1 MSAAPVRQSQ
11 ITRAV
16 KAVQAAGVPVGR
28 VEIAPDGTVKVY
40 SGAGE
45 MIDDDDAALND
56 WIKRDARK
64 D

>member
-1 MSAAPVRQSQ
+1 MTVAPVRQSQ

-16 KAVQAAGVPVGR
+16 KAVQAAGISVDR
-28 VEIAPDGTVKVY
+28 VEVAPDGTVKVY

-45 MIDDDDAALND
+45 IVDDDDAALND
-56 WIKRDARK
+56 WVKRNARK

>member
-1 MSAAPVRQSQ
+1 MPNAPVRQSQ

-28 VEIAPDGTVKVY
+28 VEIAPNGTVNIY
-40 SGAGE
+40 TGAE
-45 MIDDDDAALND
+45 KIDSDDQALDEWVRRN
-56 WIKRDARK
+56 ARK

>member
-1 MSAAPVRQSQ
+1 MPAAPVRQSQ

-28 VEIAPDGTVKVY
+28 IEVAPDGTVCVY
-40 SGAGE
+40 AGGE
-45 MIDDDDAALND
+45 IVNADEKALEQ
-56 WIKRDARK
+56 WSKRRARK

>member
-1 MSAAPVRQSQ
+1 MPAPVRQSQ

-28 VEIAPDGTVKVY
+28 IEISPDGTVKIFTGVELIN
-40 SGAGE
+40 A
-45 MIDDDDAALND
+45 DDKALES
-56 WIKRDARK
+56 WSKRRARK